1 MAETPPGWL
10 KPDDLSK
17 RGTARRA
24 VQLLGD
30 FLDED
35 QREQAERYGG
45 FVLHSKDRV
54 FWIPLDDT
62 PWCAFADDG
71 RVEHYCIAPDKRG
84 GMPEGDVTLTYLLW
98 IKYDCENFLREANVL
113 STKKIE
119 WWPDS
124 EAELVETLAELTRP
138 PPARVRP
145 RPRPHKV
152 KKVAPRKPGLCL
164 DAEQVRAIFDRHGKE
179 VPEEL
184 LRKLRPG

>member
-1 MAETPPGWL
+1 MAETPSGWL

-17 RGTARRA
+17 RGAARRA

-35 QREQAERYGG
+35 QREQAESYEG
-45 FVLHSKDRV
+45 FALHSKDRV
-54 FWIPLDDT
+54 FWIPLGGT

-71 RVEHYCIAPDKRG
+71 RVEHLCIAPDERG

-124 EAELVETLAELTRP
+124 EAELVKTLAELARP
-138 PPARVRP
+138 PSP
-145 RPRPHKV
+145 RPRKTRQRIRRTR
-152 KKVAPRKPGLCL
+152 AGYPGGSTA
-164 DAEQVRAIFDRHGKE
+164 AEIEEIFLRHGRT
-179 VPEEL
+179 VPEEVL
-184 LRKLRPG
+184 ARLTARS

>member
-10 KPDDLSK
+10 KPEDLSK
-17 RGTARRA
+17 RGAARRA

-45 FVLHSKDRV
+45 FALHSGDRV
-54 FWIPLDDT
+54 FWIPLDGT

-71 RVEHYCIAPDKRG
+71 RVEHYCIAPDKRA

-98 IKYDCENFLREANVL
+98 IKFDRDDFLREANVL
-113 STKKIE
+113 TTKKIE
-119 WWPDS
+119 TWPDS
-124 EAELVETLAELTRP
+124 EAELVRALAELTRP
-138 PPARVRP
+138 PAPR

-152 KKVAPRKPGLCL
+152 KSVKPRKPALCQ
-164 DAEQVRAIFDRHGKE
+164 DAATVQAIFDKHGKDLPAE
-179 VPEEL
+179 V
-184 LRKLRPG
+184 LRKLSGL